1 MTSPTLISILCSI
14 VNDIVLSGFV
24 SQVEISHS
32 PDKSIDSD
40 AAAADDERLS
50 LLGTLNPA
58 TLTITGVVVVALVA
72 LLLAVFAKPGH
83 AADKRL
89 AALDILPQSK
99 PILHHIR
106 PPLKPGTVPAA
117 ILPEAKPDAEPA
129 VEAAKTETPAAET
142 PQADDTKTP
151 TPAAAADPAPETDG
165 TVFTP
170 PATCA
175 ETAPKV
181 LSVRS
186 GDTRMQLLTRAG
198 ADRGESH
205 DAITA
210 LSDVFNPRRLRSGQK
225 IAVAFTPPDDE
236 APRRLASLTFNE
248 SVDRAVMV
256 RLSDEGY
263 IAEQVM
269 REFETEP
276 VHAGGTIDLSLF
288 DAAATAGIPAKT
300 VIELIRIFSFDVDF
314 QREIQPGDRFEVF
327 FERYFDEDGRPVKE
341 GYIQYAS
348 LTLSGQTLKYYR
360 YQPGDSDYA
369 DYFDEN
375 GRSVKKSLMRT
386 PIDGARLT
394 SRYGKRRHPTLGY
407 NKMHRGIDFG
417 ARTGTPIMAAG
428 DGVIVKIGR
437 WGAYGKYV
445 RIRHN
450 DTFST
455 AYAHMSRYGKGMK
468 RGKRVKQGQI
478 IGYVG
483 STGRSTG
490 PHLHYE
496 VLRGSRQVNPMKV
509 RLPTGRKLQG
519 KELET
524 FLASVSNLQTRIAA
538 VPMTTKMASR

>member
-1 MTSPTLISILCSI
+1 MAPDASAP
-14 VNDIVLSGFV
+14 DHRRV
-24 SQVEISHS
+24 SAN
-32 PDKSIDSD
+32 PF
-40 AAAADDERLS
+40 
-50 LLGTLNPA
+50 NPA
-58 TLTITGVVVVALVA
+58 TIAIAGVITAALVA
-72 LLLAVFAKPGH
+72 LLLAVLTRPGQ
-83 AADKRL
+83 AADTRV
-89 AALDILPQSK
+89 AALTILPHSK
-99 PILHHIR
+99 PTLHHIR
-106 PPLKPGTVPAA
+106 PQHKPGTIPAA
-117 ILPEAKPDAEPA
+117 ILPEPKPGTEPA
-129 VEAAKTETPAAET
+129 AESTETDAPAAET
-142 PQADDTKTP
+142 TSVDEGSS
-151 TPAAAADPAPETDG
+151 PAPAPAPTNRPVPETEG

-170 PATCA
+170 PATFD

-181 LSVRS
+181 FSVRS
-186 GDTRMQLLTRAG
+186 GDTLMRVLTRAG
-198 ADRGESH
+198 ADRGQSH

-210 LSDVFNPRRLRSGQK
+210 LSDVFNPRRLQSGQK
-225 IAVAFTPPDDE
+225 IAVSFTPADDT
-236 APRRLASLTFNE
+236 APRRLASVTFNE
-248 SVDRAVMV
+248 SVDRAVLV
-256 RLSDEGY
+256 RLSDQGY

-269 REFETEP
+269 REFETESI
-276 VHAGGTIDLSLF
+276 HAGGTIDLSLF

-300 VIELIRIFSFDVDF
+300 VIQLIRIFSFDVDF
-314 QREIQPGDRFEVF
+314 QREIQPGDTFEVF
-327 FERYFDEDGRPVKE
+327 FDRYLDEDGTPVKE
-341 GYIQYAS
+341 GPIQFAS

-407 NKMHRGIDFG
+407 SKMHRGVDFG

-437 WGAYGKYV
+437 WGAYGKYI
-445 RIRHN
+445 RLRHN

-455 AYAHMSRYGKGMK
+455 AYAHMSRYAKSMR

-483 STGRSTG
+483 TTGRSTG

-496 VLRGSRQVNPMKV
+496 VLRGNRQVNPMKV
-509 RLPTGRKLQG
+509 RLPTGRKLKG

-524 FLASVSNLQTRIAA
+524 FLASIGDLKTRIAT